1 MITLILEWSV
11 AVTKSDLDQFP
22 KFYEPSSNS
31 RNGNKTLPISLLANF
46 ILSPKRIKLDHSH
59 FSALIISLPHWR
71 QKDISWQR
79 VFCSILFYFPTKTNV
94 FDFMRSLQHLIS
106 QIEIKWKSCMKLATK
121 PIQLHRNMS
130 VRKINFFLLNNSAV
144 SNFLHHFALLWWEN
158 LHQITLTRI

>member
-1 MITLILEWSV
+1 MMITLILEWSV

-22 KFYEPSSNS
+22 KFYEPSSNP

-79 VFCSILFYFPTKTNV
+79 VHILFNFVLFSNENQCVWFYALFVAFDFTNWDKMEKLHGIGNKTNPITWKQV
-94 FDFMRSLQHLIS
+94 AS
-106 QIEIKWKSCMKLATK
+106 QSVLKPEFINRMK
-121 PIQLHRNMS
+121 
-130 VRKINFFLLNNSAV
+130 
-144 SNFLHHFALLWWEN
+144 
-158 LHQITLTRI
+158 